1 MHSPLSETAIDGGNA
16 RRAGRMRA
24 PLLFV
29 LATALAASSASAMD
43 LPAAG
48 TGGAVPHHADFGSA
62 APSGDARTLAEWV
75 AASGDN
81 RGLPFM
87 IVDKANARLFLF
99 DSRAELG
106 ATAPALL
113 GLARGDDSPPGIGDR
128 PLALI
133 ASAER
138 ITPAGRFVASAGQNL
153 AGSDILWVDYAAA
166 VSLHRATD
174 RKPGLTA
181 KSRLDRLA
189 TATTLDN
196 RITHGC
202 INVSVK
208 FFDAF
213 VRPAFRDTDV
223 IVYILPE
230 TRSLR
235 SVFNT
240 ASLAPKA

>member
-16 RRAGRMRA
+16 RRTGRMLRS
-24 PLLFV
+24 PLLFA

-48 TGGAVPHHADFGSA
+48 TGGAVAHHADFGSA
-62 APSGDARTLAEWV
+62 TPSGDARKLAEWV

-87 IVDKANARLFLF
+87 IVDKTNARLFLF

-106 ATAPALL
+106 ATAPVLL
-113 GLARGDDSPPGIGDR
+113 GLARDDNSPPGIGDR

-133 ASAER
+133 TPAER
-138 ITPAGRFVASAGQNL
+138 ITPAGRFVSSAGHNL

-166 VSLHRATD
+166 VSLHRASD
-174 RKPGLTA
+174 RKPGLA
-181 KSRLDRLA
+181 VKSRLDRLA

-196 RITHGC
+196 RITDGC
-202 INVSVK
+202 INVSAK

-213 VRPAFRDTDV
+213 VRPAFV
-223 IVYILPE
+223 
-230 TRSLR
+230 TR
-235 SVFNT
+235 T
-240 ASLAPKA
+240 